1 MTNFSTVCIGKKYI
15 SSCDTNTIFLD
26 MWALSSCNRRSWRWQ
41 QIARRLWKCSLLNV
55 NALHKNKEKNTFDF
69 YMENHLAPQHTFG
82 CLSHQILAVALGF
95 YSIYCNNF
103 RWEGED
109 DFEKSKHI
117 WKMGNMSWNQLGW
130 GGVGGWGVEIIQQ
143 DTSKANGIWAWP
155 SNPDSGELRKE
166 QFLES
171 FALVWLV
178 FWPEKNLL
186 VSSRNAEL
194 WICKDSAAS
203 MPSKYQTERNTQ
215 SVKFQKFDRAPSVQ
229 FDKIEKADTGNPEY
243 P

>member
-1 MTNFSTVCIGKKYI
+1 MKTVGHWKQLQTTWCDPQTIVSKCWVTSKTALSGTRKTNTFKIVEMTNFSMVCIGKKCI
-15 SSCDTNTIFLD
+15 SSCDTNVIFLD

-117 WKMGNMSWNQLGW
+117 WKKVTWAEINW
-130 GGVGGWGVEIIQQ
+130 G
-143 DTSKANGIWAWP
+143 
-155 SNPDSGELRKE
+155 
-166 QFLES
+166 
-171 FALVWLV
+171 
-178 FWPEKNLL
+178 
-186 VSSRNAEL
+186 
-194 WICKDSAAS
+194 
-203 MPSKYQTERNTQ
+203 
-215 SVKFQKFDRAPSVQ
+215 
-229 FDKIEKADTGNPEY
+229 
-243 P
+243 